1 MIPATLAATVVA
13 TAMATIAAIALG
25 GRAILDGR
33 IGDAALCLA
42 FTLAGL
48 TLWGAAL

>member
-42 FTLAGL
+42 FALAGL
-48 TLWGAAL
+48 ALWGAAL